1 MGFGSAWLAIPPG
14 GSGGCGGWWPVAV
27 QGPGAV
33 GAGRGDAAVGV
44 QGDAPAP
51 AVDGDQV
58 VEGTQQ
64 DQVGQGGRAAL
75 GAGDDVVRLC
85 DALSH
90 VLSECVEGGWLMP
103 GT

>member
-1 MGFGSAWLAIPPG
+1 
-14 GSGGCGGWWPVAV
+14 VAV

-33 GAGRGDAAVGV
+33 GAGSGDGAVGV
-44 QGDAPAP
+44 QRDGPSP
-51 AVDGDQV
+51 PVDRDEV
-58 VEGTQQ
+58 VEGAQER
-64 DQVGQGGRAAL
+64 QVGQAGRAAL

>member
-1 MGFGSAWLAIPPG
+1 
-14 GSGGCGGWWPVAV
+14 
-27 QGPGAV
+27 
-33 GAGRGDAAVGV
+33 
-44 QGDAPAP
+44 
-51 AVDGDQV
+51 
-58 VEGTQQ
+58 
-64 DQVGQGGRAAL
+64 L